1 MTPRGVYRA
10 TCLPCGNGEA
20 EESIQLGLWQRRGVR
35 REGAGV
41 LRATSNSRVEDG
53 EAVNLQTCNY
63 ICIYIY
69 TVSLHVRCLVS
80 HHLPLWAPITFS
92 KLDQFPL
99 WSRDFETWVAVKIF
113 ADSPVPSLTCFQ
125 FQSFHRHLAV
135 SQFPMPWTE
144 HLPIMNSYS
153 PAMKSG
159 NHLDLEITSYWPS
172 LIITSIELCSLFFS
186 LHHPALEAP
195 ISLRARQRNSNPFMP
210 HRLGQKTC
218 WKFLEA

>member
-63 ICIYIY
+63 IQQVYMLDVQFPIISHCELLSPFPSWTNSRYD
-69 TVSLHVRCLVS
+69 HV
-80 HHLPLWAPITFS
+80 IS
-92 KLDQFPL
+92 KLELLSRSLRTLPYHLLLVFNFRASIVIWQFHNFLCHGLNIFQL
-99 WSRDFETWVAVKIF
+99 WSLVVPPWSLAIISTWKSHPT
-113 ADSPVPSLTCFQ
+113 DHLLSSLQLNC
-125 FQSFHRHLAV
+125 A
-135 SQFPMPWTE
+135 
-144 HLPIMNSYS
+144 
-153 PAMKSG
+153 
-159 NHLDLEITSYWPS
+159 
-172 LIITSIELCSLFFS
+172 LFFS

-195 ISLRARQRNSNPFMP
+195 ISLLVRQRNSNPFMP
-210 HRLGQKTC
+210 HRLGQKSC